1 MHSMSA
7 WGLLTLGAKPVCFV
21 ALERQVKFVEKVL
34 GRTAVARTTLSSLSL
49 GPWLQLAGLTSW
61 NMLMGV
67 NQRRAETMQE
77 R

>member
-1 MHSMSA
+1 MFCRQ
-7 WGLLTLGAKPVCFV
+7 LCRLT
-21 ALERQVKFVEKVL
+21 LERQVKFVEKVL
-34 GRTAVARTTLSSLSL
+34 GRTTVARTTLSSLSL

-67 NQRRAETMQE
+67 NRRRAETMQE